1 MKDSLV
7 TLFFFYKIYV
17 TLLSVPRHR
26 WRNNIKMDIQK
37 LGWGSMKW
45 VDLAQDM
52 WRWRALVSGVTV
64 MNVRVP

>member
-1 MKDSLV
+1 ML
-7 TLFFFYKIYV
+7 
-17 TLLSVPRHR
+17 RHR
-26 WRNNIKMDIQK
+26 REDNIKMVIQK

-52 WRWRALVSGVTV
+52 WRWLARVSGVTV